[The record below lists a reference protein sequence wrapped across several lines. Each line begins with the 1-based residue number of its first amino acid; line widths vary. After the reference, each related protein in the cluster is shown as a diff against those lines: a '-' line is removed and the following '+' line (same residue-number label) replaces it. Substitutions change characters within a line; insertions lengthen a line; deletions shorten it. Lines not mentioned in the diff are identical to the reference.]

1 MLGNPMVSEI
11 DSKIDNQ
18 LELTSEEE
26 QNGDK
31 DLKTNQFTTIGYIM
45 KNKILFS
52 TAIAATLAALAT
64 DAKTVVT
71 PLARSL
77 NPVTYY
83 SASTLVVRGGSP
95 GSADILSTIYPGAH
109 PLDNDEGALLLI
121 KPTFH
126 FSLGFH
132 PMLHPAAP
140 RGVRTHVEPVGMAPP
155 GSTPSSISGVVVS
168 RSASPPIERT
178 RERHI
183 KHKNA
188 AGSEIPS
195 LDELVRRQRS
205 NRLKQ
210 IAAIKKR
217 RAPGHHAVLPLD
229 RNSVRVCIAA
239 RPARVPLAV
248 HRLVPR
254 HGIAAK
260 YAMPLTK
267 ADIERKNEHAKEYK
281 LGYARKSKHLR
292 RLSPDR
298 IAKFKFYPPL
308 RRFDTDVLVAATAPT
323 QPIIAYVPVPTEEKI
338 ICAATPAAGVQKTI
352 SVTASASDDIIGL
365 PSHEFYAAGLT
376 MKGNVP
382 AKTGIN
388 GIFCAAAELVPI
400 NKKTKRGYIDQPV
413 ALQNIPRGGLHQVTY
428 DELGHSP
435 PVGRA

>member
-1 MLGNPMVSEI
+1 
-11 DSKIDNQ
+11 
-18 LELTSEEE
+18 
-26 QNGDK
+26 
-31 DLKTNQFTTIGYIM
+31 M

-52 TAIAATLAALAT
+52 TALAATLAALAA

-71 PLARSL
+71 PIARTL
-77 NPVTYY
+77 NPATYY
-83 SASTLVVRGGSP
+83 SASTLVVRGVGMGSP
-95 GSADILSTIYPGAH
+95 GALSMLYPAARRV
-109 PLDNDEGALLLI
+109 DSDEGTLLLL
-121 KPTFH
+121 KPAFH

-132 PMLHPAAP
+132 PMVHVAGPEVDPPDVSPPAAP
-140 RGVRTHVEPVGMAPP
+140 VVGVPTPAPP
-155 GSTPSSISGVVVS
+155 PGG
-168 RSASPPIERT
+168 RT
-178 RERHI
+178 GARHI
-183 KHKNA
+183 RRQAPVNQ
-188 AGSEIPS
+188 EICS
-195 LDELVRRQRS
+195 LDELVKRQHSNHEKRMAAAKNRRV
-205 NRLKQ
+205 
-210 IAAIKKR
+210 
-217 RAPGHHAVLPLD
+217 PGRHQVLPLD

-254 HGIAAK
+254 CGIAAK

-323 QPIIAYVPVPTEEKI
+323 QPIIAYVPVPAEEKI

-352 SVTASASDDIIGL
+352 SVTASASDNIIGL
-365 PSHEFYAAGLT
+365 PSHELYTAGLT

-388 GIFCAAAELVPI
+388 GIFCAAAELVSI
-400 NKKTKRGYIDQPV
+400 NKKAKRGYIDQPV

-435 PVGRA
+435 PAGRA